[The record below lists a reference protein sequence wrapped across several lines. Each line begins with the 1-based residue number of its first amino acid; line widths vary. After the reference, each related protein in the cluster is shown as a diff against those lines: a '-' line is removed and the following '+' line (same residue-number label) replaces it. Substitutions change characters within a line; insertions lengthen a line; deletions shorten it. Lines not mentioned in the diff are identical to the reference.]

1 LLLLLMY
8 PAALL
13 QVSSSALP
21 AESLRPRVEA
31 FWQAVL
37 SQDRQAAAAMVGAEG
52 RSRFQSMALLPIH
65 SWRLVRL
72 ETAPSGRS
80 ALVVIDCVLRHD
92 LGRFP
97 TRVTQR
103 WNLHGSD
110 WWLEVAEGTAGE
122 VNRLLYGAPA
132 PPDRT
137 RDRPSP

>member
-1 LLLLLMY
+1 MSLV
-8 PAALL
+8 ALL
-13 QVSSSALP
+13 QVLSPVVS

-37 SQDRQAAAAMVGAEG
+37 SQDRQAAAAMVEPDG
-52 RSRFQSMALLPIH
+52 RSRFDSIALLPIH

-72 ETAPSGRS
+72 ETAPSGKS
-80 ALVVIDCVLRHD
+80 ALVVVDCVLRHD

-103 WNLHGSD
+103 WNLHGD
-110 WWLEVAEGTAGE
+110 AWWLEVPEGSAGE
-122 VNRLLYGAPA
+122 INRLLYGVPAPA
-132 PPDRT
+132 VPR